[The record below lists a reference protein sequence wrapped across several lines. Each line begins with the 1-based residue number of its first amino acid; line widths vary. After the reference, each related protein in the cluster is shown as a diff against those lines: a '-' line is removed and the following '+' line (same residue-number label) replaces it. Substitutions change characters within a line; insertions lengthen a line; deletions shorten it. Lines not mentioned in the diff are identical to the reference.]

1 MQQTNNYMKRILL
14 LLSCCLFIFCAKKE
28 HEIIGLWDVKSNY
41 YRATY
46 KIEFQNNRLVGKVIY
61 YNDDTTV
68 LKETKTDKDLFLF
81 NLKQKSDNN
90 YIDAV
95 SGATKTNNQTTSIT
109 IKHKDTLEVT
119 SYIMKKPLTEIWI
132 RNFNNDT
139 HE

>member
-1 MQQTNNYMKRILL
+1 MKKVLL
-14 LLSCCLFIFCAKKE
+14 LIACFSFIFCSKKE
-28 HEIIGLWDVKSNY
+28 HEIIGLWTVNSNY
-41 YRATY
+41 YNATY
-46 KIEFQNNRLVGKVIY
+46 KIELDKNTLIGKVIY
-61 YNDDTTV
+61 YNDGTT
-68 LKETKTDKDLFLF
+68 LLHETKTDKDLFLF